1 MDNKP
6 PAFQFYAKD
15 WIASPTRLRMT
26 HAERG
31 LYFDLLAFAWDSD
44 QPGTIDLP
52 ERDLCKIL
60 GISLKVFR
68 KFIEKFPQTFQ
79 KIGTG
84 LQQPR
89 LHKQWLVMKQRHQQE
104 VDSGRAGAEKRW
116 GAHRVPTDTCIG
128 SDSSAFASSTA
139 LPGNGVGAALSESE
153 RRAERAHEL
162 QMEVQK
168 TAQVKAEAEIL
179 GRTERLS
186 GRRDAQA
193 GANPNNAGLPPI
205 SREKWEEWDRT
216 MAERRAKKAQ

>member
-1 MDNKP
+1 MQKP
-6 PAFQFYAKD
+6 PAYQWYVRQ
-15 WIASPTRLRMT
+15 WLSSPTRLSMT
-26 HAERG
+26 KSERSA
-31 LYFDLLAFAWDSD
+31 YRDLLDHCWECGGSLPNDH
-44 QPGTIDLP
+44 DLLRRMADCTKA
-52 ERDLCKIL
+52 EWRRFGEKIL
-60 GISLKVFR
+60 SHFFKLPDGRLTNALIKELWEER
-68 KFIEKFPQTFQ
+68 AAFIENRSVSGKHGAA
-79 KIGTG
+79 KRWHSHDSAIA
-84 LQQPR
+84 QP
-89 LHKQWLVMKQRHQQE
+89 MA
-104 VDSGRAGAEKRW
+104 VDSSVSAS
-116 GAHRVPTDTCIG
+116 VSVTG
-128 SDSSAFASSTA
+128 S
-139 LPGNGVGAALSESE
+139 NGVGAALSESE